1 MKVQEKKSQK
11 YHIRWMLVCYDALIY
26 LMSAILLL
34 ILYGGMDK
42 LTTAGIAEQMII
54 SAICILFVRMIGKIY
69 NQVWRY
75 GGIQCY
81 MRLIFTDGIAFVLY
95 LGLELILPV
104 QKITFARMLS
114 LVSLNLLG
122 ALTIRM
128 MYRYAYK
135 CGNKDNAWGRVL
147 AKLLRA
153 FSGIDAGKEKE
164 VQKIKVAIMGAG
176 RVGVGLAEELLNN
189 EQASYI
195 PRCFIDIN
203 KEKVGREIQGI
214 PVWSEND
221 VTLEKLEDFEV

>member
-11 YHIRWMLVCYDALIY
+11 HHIRWMLVCYDALIY

-135 CGNKDNAWGRVL
+135 CGNKDNASL
-147 AKLLRA
+147 AAQEERLRN
-153 FSGIDAGKEKE
+153 S
-164 VQKIKVAIMGAG
+164 
-176 RVGVGLAEELLNN
+176 
-189 EQASYI
+189 
-195 PRCFIDIN
+195 
-203 KEKVGREIQGI
+203 
-214 PVWSEND
+214 
-221 VTLEKLEDFEV
+221 

>member
-203 KEKVGREIQGI
+203 KEKWDVRYREFRCGQR
-214 PVWSEND
+214 
-221 VTLEKLEDFEV
+221 TM